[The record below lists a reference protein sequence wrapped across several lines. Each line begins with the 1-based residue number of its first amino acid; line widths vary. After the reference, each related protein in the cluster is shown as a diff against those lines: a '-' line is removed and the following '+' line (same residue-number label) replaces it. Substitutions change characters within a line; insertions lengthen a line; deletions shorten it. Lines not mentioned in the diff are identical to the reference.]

1 MLKKE
6 LEAKNKHLEDRVELL
21 SIELNKARI
30 VADEWESENT
40 TLRQIED
47 ARNDEEYLYVKKMR
61 NRQDVEWDRS
71 IIAYNMRRVWDN
83 DSLRAFRMN
92 EKFNYALTVN
102 HILQSASLMLIAY
115 VLYNYLGV

>member
-1 MLKKE
+1 LLKKE